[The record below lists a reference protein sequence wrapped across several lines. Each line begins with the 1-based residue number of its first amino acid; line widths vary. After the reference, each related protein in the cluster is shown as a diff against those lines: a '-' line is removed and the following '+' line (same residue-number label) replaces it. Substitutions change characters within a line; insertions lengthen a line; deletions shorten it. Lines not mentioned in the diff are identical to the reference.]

1 MGSFTSAPPILAG
14 KICGAR
20 TFLHE
25 SNTIPGRANRWLARL
40 VNGAF
45 VGFPCAA
52 GRLKNRQ
59 VSVTGTP
66 VRPSFKARDAAACR
80 LALGLD
86 PAQPVVVIT
95 GGSQGASGLNELV
108 LQALPLVARLAPELQ
123 WFHLAGT
130 HDVERVSRVYAE
142 LGLKAVVH
150 PFFDQMEL
158 VLGAASAAISRAGAS
173 SLAELAA
180 LRVPSLLVPYPIATD
195 NHQFHNARSFADTGA
210 ARLLE
215 QERTTP
221 QSLAHSLLDLVCNTG
236 TREEMQAAL
245 ARWQSP
251 RAAEQI
257 AETMLEA
264 IGEAKS
270 SAFAGP
276 ALEALGLPDTFL
288 LNPPE
293 AVADS
298 ESSLAERAIV

>member
-1 MGSFTSAPPILAG
+1 
-14 KICGAR
+14 
-20 TFLHE
+20 
-25 SNTIPGRANRWLARL
+25 
-40 VNGAF
+40 
-45 VGFPCAA
+45 
-52 GRLKNRQ
+52 
-59 VSVTGTP
+59 
-66 VRPSFKARDAAACR
+66 
-80 LALGLD
+80 
-86 PAQPVVVIT
+86 VVIT

-236 TREEMQAAL
+236 TREEMQVAL

-288 LNPPE
+288 LHPPE

-298 ESSLAERAIV
+298 ESSLAEIAIV